1 MLASGGLS
9 WTHAVMRGTGTVVS
23 FAKRRPLFA
32 LALLGAVRPGDAP
45 RDMLVVRAFGAKC
58 ADESHRARPSQG
70 AAEA

>member
-32 LALLGAVRPGDAP
+32 LAPLGAARPGDAP
-45 RDMLVVRAFGAKC
+45 RDMLVVRAFGAK
-58 ADESHRARPSQG
+58 
-70 AAEA
+70 

>member
-1 MLASGGLS
+1 MDACR
-9 WTHAVMRGTGTVVS
+9 HVVRGTGTVVS

-58 ADESHRARPSQG
+58 ADESHRARLWVEVGPSRG